1 MTSLVDRV
9 NAVSP
14 AAKADVVTSRTSS
27 SDEVERLQNVV
38 VVVVDFVVVVV
49 VCSKSAFLRLVEDSL

>member
-14 AAKADVVTSRTSS
+14 AAKADVVTTRTSS
-27 SDEVERLQNVV
+27 SDEVERLQNV